1 MTNPLPLIKPK
12 LNPYKLGASLYM
24 PAVRTDIWQ
33 VICRQKIDT
42 VHSIIICL
50 EDALKD
56 DEVALGLKN
65 IQDLLSHW
73 NDNQQQTLNK
83 RPLVFIRP
91 RNVSVLKT
99 LLEFKHI
106 DLIDGFVLPKVDM
119 LSLADWKKAVVLL
132 PSHHF
137 IMPTLETALVFDGGH
152 NKELAHFFKENFYHN
167 LLALRIGG
175 NDLLACLRIRR
186 LPNVSL
192 YQSPLGAIVNQ
203 LIMNFVPQGFYLSS
217 PVFEYL
223 DKPDVFMDELTTDVA
238 LGLVGKTVIH
248 PSQIGSVTQAFAVSQ
263 SEFLDANAILDAGAK
278 AVFKQHNAMLEPAT
292 HKAWAEQVLARA
304 EVFGVT

>member
-1 MTNPLPLIKPK
+1 MTDPLPLTKPK

-24 PAVRTDIWQ
+24 PAIRTDIWQ

-65 IQDLLSHW
+65 TQALLTHW
-73 NDNQQQTLNK
+73 NDNQTQIPNN

-91 RNVSVLKT
+91 RNAKILKT
-99 LLEFKHI
+99 LSEFKHI

-119 LSLADWKKAVVLL
+119 VSLANWQRAVVLL
-132 PSHHF
+132 PSHHL
-137 IMPTLETALVFDGGH
+137 IMPTLETSLIFDNGH
-152 NKELAHFFKENFYHN
+152 NKELAHCFKESFNQN
-167 LLALRIGG
+167 ILALRIGG
-175 NDLLACLRIRR
+175 NDLLTCLRIRR

-192 YQSPLGAIVNQ
+192 YQSPLGTIVNQ
-203 LIMNFVPQGFYLSS
+203 LMMNFVPQGFYLSS

-223 DKPDVFMDELTTDVA
+223 DKPDVFADELASDVA
-238 LGLVGKTVIH
+238 IGLVGKTVIH
-248 PSQIGSVTQAFAVSQ
+248 PSQIKAVVDAFAVSQ
-263 SEFLDANAILDAGAK
+263 AELLDANAILDAGAK

-292 HKAWAEQVLARA
+292 HRAWAEQVLARA